1 MKWRFL
7 YGCKKESVVEQEAS
21 AVAKEWQ
28 YYRNRTEKKAEKRKK
43 ERPLFSFCNELA
55 STRLLPH
62 GLPSH
67 SASSNFAPLSKDSLA
82 SHCWSREQERD
93 FRELETHSSKLAQGD
108 ANREQPLQQSLRASF
123 FYLHSFYS
131 IRDLPK
137 KIFKSLIHFCT
148 QLFSSIANSL
158 MFNVHSCFSTLLWTT
173 RLGFFYAWLIQ
184 DQFA

>member
-1 MKWRFL
+1 MVQWTSYTLSADKASLAVLIWTYKGNTAMKWRFL

-108 ANREQPLQQSLRASF
+108 ANREQQQPLQQSLRASF

-131 IRDLPK
+131 IRHQK
-137 KIFKSLIHFCT
+137 R
-148 QLFSSIANSL
+148 SSKVSFL
-158 MFNVHSCFSTLLWTT
+158 YPT
-173 RLGFFYAWLIQ
+173 FF
-184 DQFA
+184 

>member
-137 KIFKSLIHFCT
+137 KIFNSLIFVPDFF
-148 QLFSSIANSL
+148 LALSIPI
-158 MFNVHSCFSTLLWTT
+158 VHSCFSTLLWTT
-173 RLGFFYAWLIQ
+173 RLGFCYAWLIQ

>member
-55 STRLLPH
+55 STRLPH

-108 ANREQPLQQSLRASF
+108 ANREQQQSLRASF

>member
-1 MKWRFL
+1 MKWCPSSYVSRIFIFNIFKYDFEKLKKVIFL

-108 ANREQPLQQSLRASF
+108 ANREQQQPLQLISFLRRQLLQRVF
-123 FYLHSFYS
+123 FL
-131 IRDLPK
+131 LL
-137 KIFKSLIHFCT
+137 LI
-148 QLFSSIANSL
+148 
-158 MFNVHSCFSTLLWTT
+158 LLTIVA
-173 RLGFFYAWLIQ
+173 FLIL
-184 DQFA
+184 AP